1 MPRWGPQGARELILD
16 PTELLHRL
24 ALLLPKPY
32 LNLTRYSG
40 IFAPNANRRNEVC
53 PRRSPRRAHRHS
65 PSVEDEQ
72 PQLQIPLPSGPPP
85 PSRIPWAELLRRT
98 YSVDVLKCPRC
109 LTGTLAVLAF
119 ITDPKVVLKILAH
132 LRLPTEVPATA
143 PARLDPQLELD
154 WELCDEEPVYDVD
167 ADSRGPPC

>member
-1 MPRWGPQGARELILD
+1 M
-16 PTELLHRL
+16 
-24 ALLLPKPY
+24 PKPY

-40 IFAPNANRRNEVC
+40 IFAPNSNRRNEVC

-65 PSVEDEQ
+65 PSVEDEE
-72 PQLQIPLPSGPPP
+72 PQLQIPLPGGPPP

-98 YSVDVLKCPRC
+98 FSVDVLRCPRC

-119 ITDPKVVLKILAH
+119 ITDPSIVLKILAH

-154 WELCDEEPVYDVD
+154 WELCDEQEPASDID
-167 ADSRGPPC
+167 TQPRGPP

>member
-1 MPRWGPQGARELILD
+1 V
-16 PTELLHRL
+16 L
-24 ALLLPKPY
+24 AV
-32 LNLTRYSG
+32 NLTRYSG

-53 PRRSPRRAHRHS
+53 PRRSPRRGHRHS
-65 PSVEDEQ
+65 PSVEDKEPQ
-72 PQLQIPLPSGPPP
+72 PLNLALSTGPPP

-98 YSVDVLKCPRC
+98 FSVDVLRCPRC

-143 PARLDPQLELD
+143 PARIGPQLELD
-154 WELCDEEPVYDVD
+154 WELCDEEPVFDVD
-167 ADSRGPPC
+167 AEPRGPP

>member
-1 MPRWGPQGARELILD
+1 
-16 PTELLHRL
+16 
-24 ALLLPKPY
+24 
-32 LNLTRYSG
+32 
-40 IFAPNANRRNEVC
+40 
-53 PRRSPRRAHRHS
+53 
-65 PSVEDEQ
+65 VEDEQ
-72 PQLQIPLPSGPPP
+72 PQLQIPLPGGPPP

-98 YSVDVLKCPRC
+98 FSVDVLKCPRC